1 VSPEDFEEYVRQI
14 SKPGALRAGINYYA
28 AVWQDMEDHKE
39 AARTKLNVPI
49 LAIGGECSYGGKV
62 FEAWRPLADDVS
74 QAVVEGAGHWPA
86 DENPDE
92 LARVLLD
99 FFGRAPRS

>member
-1 VSPEDFEEYVRQI
+1 
-14 SKPGALRAGINYYA
+14 
-28 AVWQDMEDHKE
+28 MEDHKE

-62 FEAWRPLADDVS
+62 FEAWRPLVDDVS

-99 FFGRAPRS
+99 FLGRAPRS